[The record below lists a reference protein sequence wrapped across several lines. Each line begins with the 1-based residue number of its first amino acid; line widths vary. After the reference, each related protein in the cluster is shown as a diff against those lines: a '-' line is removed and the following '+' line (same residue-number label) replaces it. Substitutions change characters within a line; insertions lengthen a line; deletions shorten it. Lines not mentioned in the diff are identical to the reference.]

1 MSFKNQLVFFVCTQH
16 YKSAYRIFYDVRMM
30 GMKGEIF
37 LMKYSKKDYLRYE
50 STCKKRK
57 VLNEA

>member
-1 MSFKNQLVFFVCTQH
+1 
-16 YKSAYRIFYDVRMM
+16 
-30 GMKGEIF
+30 MKGEIF

-57 VLNEA
+57 VLNEAWLNALMFEFVKVYES